1 MATALADTFEPT
13 GDEAPQ
19 DDAGGAP
26 ERDYEAEARQHGWTP
41 KEEFKGDPARWV
53 DATTFVERADS
64 VLPFVKKQ
72 NKALKIELEGLKRD
86 IKRAT
91 EHFSKAE
98 ERAYERAL
106 AELTAKQDAAAEVGD
121 VAGVQAVRKEI
132 AELKADLPTAQ
143 PADLALEAKE
153 AEIDWRERNPW
164 YDKGGLLTDY
174 ANLLVEKHK
183 AKTSEMA
190 PAEFFDFIGAEV
202 LKRYPDAGKTTTAT
216 ERKPINPV
224 EGSVT
229 NRRAAGGKGWADMDP
244 EERRMGQAM
253 AARWVKSGLLKKADD
268 FLLTYDWSKK

>member
-1 MATALADTFEPT
+1 MATALAETFEPS
-13 GDEAPQ
+13 GDEGAQ
-19 DDAGGAP
+19 DGAGAAP

-41 KEEFKGDPARWV
+41 KEEFKGDPSRWV
-53 DATTFVERADS
+53 DATTFVERADQ
-64 VLPFVKKQ
+64 VMPLLKKQ
-72 NKALKIELEGLKRD
+72 NEHLKREMEGLKKD
-86 IKRAT
+86 IRRAS

-98 ERAYERAL
+98 ERAYNRAL

-132 AELKADLPTAQ
+132 ADLKADIPTTQ

-153 AEIDWRERNPW
+153 AEIDWREKNPW
-164 YDKGGLLTDY
+164 YDKGGLPTDY

-202 LKRYPDAGKTTTAT
+202 LKRYPDAGKATTAA

-244 EERRMGQAM
+244 EERRVGQAM
-253 AARWVKSGLLKKADD
+253 AARWVKSGLLKSADD
-268 FLLTYDWSKK
+268 FLKTYDWSKK